1 MSALAGKVAIVTGA
15 GAGIGRASAVLFA
28 REGAKVVVADMDAA
42 GGAETARLIV
52 DGGGEATFVQ
62 VDVAAPAEVRAM
74 VQSTLDT
81 YGRLDVAHNNAGLAS
96 GGKPLAEFDDTEW
109 DRVIAVML
117 SGPYHCMKAQ
127 IPAMLDTGGGAI
139 VNTASGA
146 GLVGFPGQAAYVAAK
161 HGLIGLTKVAALDYG
176 ARGVRINAI
185 CPGTARTPMVDAAVR
200 NDPTLESYL
209 QGLHPIGRIA
219 EPEEIAEAAL
229 WLCSGR
235 SSFVL
240 GHALAVD
247 GGYVLA

>member
-1 MSALAGKVAIVTGA
+1 VSALAGKVAIVTGA